1 MKVMYEAKGIFRG
14 NYPFVAQPLALKTS
28 VEPGDIIAIDSSGNY
43 GKYDES
49 TYTQVYA
56 VATQKVTYSSTP
68 IECEAIL
75 AGYIIKDFIKFKDSE
90 TPAKVLQQTQELKKV
105 GIIIG

>member
-1 MKVMYEAKGIFRG
+1 MKDSYEARGLFRG
-14 NYPFVAQPLALKTS
+14 NYPFIVQSLGLKTS
-28 VEPGDIIAIDSSGNY
+28 VEPGDIIAIDSTGNY

-56 VATQKVTYSSTP
+56 VATQGVTYSSSTV
-68 IECEAIL
+68 ECEAVL
-75 AGYIIKDFIKFKDSE
+75 TGYLVKDFIKFKDSG
-90 TPAKVLQQTQELKKV
+90 TPDKVLKQIQELKKV